1 MSVRA
6 ILRGGTHQKAVDA
19 GGLCAL
25 EIALWAIYGLFLV
38 WGCRRLMCTNSGVF
52 GGVFG
57 AVHGHIM
64 ELEGP
69 RGTFG
74 IGKSMP
80 HVYPLFPFIWPFSA
94 TSRAVLGKKRLI
106 LALNCRF

>member
-1 MSVRA
+1 
-6 ILRGGTHQKAVDA
+6 
-19 GGLCAL
+19 
-25 EIALWAIYGLFLV
+25 
-38 WGCRRLMCTNSGVF
+38 MCTNSGAF
-52 GGVFG
+52 GGLFG

-74 IGKSMP
+74 IGKSSRMCS
-80 HVYPLFPFIWPFSA
+80 HYFSSFRFFRA
-94 TSRAVLGKKRLI
+94 GSRAVLGKKRLI